1 MAEEILNQGQQENAE
16 NLNENV
22 SGQAKEIISA
32 ALEETQNRETSP
44 VLKADSN
51 VTDKFK
57 GLPMRELIAAPL
69 IAAAEAQQEL
79 AATAWNFY
87 QQIAFDG
94 KSGNK
99 ARILE
104 FDVERPI
111 QQNEK
116 MTTIKQTVKA
126 PFIGLVPI
134 PALLIDRVDVDFQ
147 MEVTDTSNVKST
159 TNAEVEA
166 KASAKRWFINAENL
180 NENVSGQAKE
190 IISAALEETKN
201 NGTSPVL
208 GDPNVTDNFKGLPM
222 RELIAAPLIA
232 AAEAQQE
239 LAATAW
245 NFYQKIAFDEDGKT
259 ARVLEFDIKRP
270 IQQDGKMT
278 TMSQSVKAPFIGLV
292 PIPSLLIDRVDVDF
306 QMEVTD
312 TSNVKSTTNAEVET
326 KASAKHW
333 FINAEI
339 SGKVTTARE
348 NTRMTNQTAK
358 YQIHV
363 SASQQPQTEG
373 LSKLMDI
380 MASCIEPINTES
392 SK

>member
-1 MAEEILNQGQQENAE
+1 MAEEIKNQGQQENAE

-87 QQIAFDG
+87 KQIAFD
-94 KSGNK
+94 
-99 ARILE
+99 
-104 FDVERPI
+104 D
-111 QQNEK
+111 
-116 MTTIKQTVKA
+116 
-126 PFIGLVPI
+126 
-134 PALLIDRVDVDFQ
+134 
-147 MEVTDTSNVKST
+147 
-159 TNAEVEA
+159 
-166 KASAKRWFINAENL
+166 
-180 NENVSGQAKE
+180 
-190 IISAALEETKN
+190 
-201 NGTSPVL
+201 
-208 GDPNVTDNFKGLPM
+208 
-222 RELIAAPLIA
+222 
-232 AAEAQQE
+232 
-239 LAATAW
+239 
-245 NFYQKIAFDEDGKT
+245 DGKT

-270 IQQDGKMT
+270 IQQDGVMT
-278 TMSQSVKAPFIGLV
+278 TMPQSVKAPFIGLV

-312 TSNVKSTTNAEVET
+312 TSNVKSTTNAEVEA

-363 SASQQPQTEG
+363 TASQQPQTEG

-380 MASCIEPINTES
+380 MASCSEPITNES
-392 SK
+392 NSK

>member
-1 MAEEILNQGQQENAE
+1 MAEEIKNQGQQEYAE
-16 NLNENV
+16 N
-22 SGQAKEIISA
+22 I
-32 ALEETQNRETSP
+32 
-44 VLKADSN
+44 
-51 VTDKFK
+51 
-57 GLPMRELIAAPL
+57 
-69 IAAAEAQQEL
+69 
-79 AATAWNFY
+79 
-87 QQIAFDG
+87 
-94 KSGNK
+94 
-99 ARILE
+99 
-104 FDVERPI
+104 
-111 QQNEK
+111 
-116 MTTIKQTVKA
+116 
-126 PFIGLVPI
+126 
-134 PALLIDRVDVDFQ
+134 
-147 MEVTDTSNVKST
+147 
-159 TNAEVEA
+159 
-166 KASAKRWFINAENL
+166 
-180 NENVSGQAKE
+180 SGQAKE

-245 NFYQKIAFDEDGKT
+245 NFYQQIAFDGKSGNK
-259 ARVLEFDIKRP
+259 ARILEFDVERP

-312 TSNVKSTTNAEVET
+312 TSNVKSTTNTEVET

>member
-1 MAEEILNQGQQENAE
+1 MVEEIKNQGQQEYAE
-16 NLNENV
+16 N
-22 SGQAKEIISA
+22 I
-32 ALEETQNRETSP
+32 
-44 VLKADSN
+44 
-51 VTDKFK
+51 
-57 GLPMRELIAAPL
+57 
-69 IAAAEAQQEL
+69 
-79 AATAWNFY
+79 
-87 QQIAFDG
+87 
-94 KSGNK
+94 
-99 ARILE
+99 
-104 FDVERPI
+104 
-111 QQNEK
+111 
-116 MTTIKQTVKA
+116 
-126 PFIGLVPI
+126 
-134 PALLIDRVDVDFQ
+134 
-147 MEVTDTSNVKST
+147 
-159 TNAEVEA
+159 
-166 KASAKRWFINAENL
+166 
-180 NENVSGQAKE
+180 SGQAKE

-245 NFYQKIAFDEDGKT
+245 NFYQQIAFDGKSGNK
-259 ARVLEFDIKRP
+259 ARILEFDVERP

>member
-1 MAEEILNQGQQENAE
+1 MAEEIKNQGQQEYAE
-16 NLNENV
+16 NI

-32 ALEETQNRETSP
+32 ALEETKNNGTSP
-44 VLKADSN
+44 VLGDPN
-51 VTDKFK
+51 VTDNLK

-111 QQNEK
+111 QQ
-116 MTTIKQTVKA
+116 
-126 PFIGLVPI
+126 
-134 PALLIDRVDVDFQ
+134 
-147 MEVTDTSNVKST
+147 
-159 TNAEVEA
+159 
-166 KASAKRWFINAENL
+166 
-180 NENVSGQAKE
+180 
-190 IISAALEETKN
+190 
-201 NGTSPVL
+201 
-208 GDPNVTDNFKGLPM
+208 
-222 RELIAAPLIA
+222 
-232 AAEAQQE
+232 
-239 LAATAW
+239 
-245 NFYQKIAFDEDGKT
+245 
-259 ARVLEFDIKRP
+259 
-270 IQQDGKMT
+270 DGKMT
-278 TMSQSVKAPFIGLV
+278 TMPQSVKAPFIGLV

-312 TSNVKSTTNAEVET
+312 TSNVKNTTNAEVET

-363 SASQQPQTEG
+363 TASQQPQTEG

-380 MASCIEPINTES
+380 MASCIEPITNES
-392 SK
+392 NSK

>member
-1 MAEEILNQGQQENAE
+1 MAEEIKNQGQQEYAE

-44 VLKADSN
+44 ALKADSN

-87 QQIAFDG
+87 KQIAFD
-94 KSGNK
+94 
-99 ARILE
+99 
-104 FDVERPI
+104 D
-111 QQNEK
+111 
-116 MTTIKQTVKA
+116 
-126 PFIGLVPI
+126 
-134 PALLIDRVDVDFQ
+134 
-147 MEVTDTSNVKST
+147 
-159 TNAEVEA
+159 
-166 KASAKRWFINAENL
+166 
-180 NENVSGQAKE
+180 
-190 IISAALEETKN
+190 
-201 NGTSPVL
+201 
-208 GDPNVTDNFKGLPM
+208 
-222 RELIAAPLIA
+222 
-232 AAEAQQE
+232 
-239 LAATAW
+239 
-245 NFYQKIAFDEDGKT
+245 DGKT

-270 IQQDGKMT
+270 IQQDGVMT
-278 TMSQSVKAPFIGLV
+278 TMPQSVKAPFIGLV

-312 TSNVKSTTNAEVET
+312 TSNVKSTINAEVET
-326 KASAKHW
+326 KVSGKSW
-333 FINAEI
+333 LISAEI

>member
-1 MAEEILNQGQQENAE
+1 M
-16 NLNENV
+16 NENV

-87 QQIAFDG
+87 KQIAFD
-94 KSGNK
+94 
-99 ARILE
+99 
-104 FDVERPI
+104 D
-111 QQNEK
+111 
-116 MTTIKQTVKA
+116 
-126 PFIGLVPI
+126 
-134 PALLIDRVDVDFQ
+134 
-147 MEVTDTSNVKST
+147 
-159 TNAEVEA
+159 
-166 KASAKRWFINAENL
+166 
-180 NENVSGQAKE
+180 
-190 IISAALEETKN
+190 
-201 NGTSPVL
+201 
-208 GDPNVTDNFKGLPM
+208 
-222 RELIAAPLIA
+222 
-232 AAEAQQE
+232 
-239 LAATAW
+239 
-245 NFYQKIAFDEDGKT
+245 DGKT
-259 ARVLEFDIKRP
+259 VRVLEFDIKRP
-270 IQQDGKMT
+270 IQQDGVMT
-278 TMSQSVKAPFIGLV
+278 TMPQSVKAPFIGLM

-312 TSNVKSTTNAEVET
+312 TSNVKSTINAEVET
-326 KASAKHW
+326 KVSGKSW
-333 FINAEI
+333 LISAEI

-363 SASQQPQTEG
+363 TASQQPQTEG

>member
-1 MAEEILNQGQQENAE
+1 MAEETKNQGQQEYAE
-16 NLNENV
+16 NI

-51 VTDKFK
+51 VTDK
-57 GLPMRELIAAPL
+57 
-69 IAAAEAQQEL
+69 
-79 AATAWNFY
+79 
-87 QQIAFDG
+87 
-94 KSGNK
+94 
-99 ARILE
+99 
-104 FDVERPI
+104 
-111 QQNEK
+111 
-116 MTTIKQTVKA
+116 
-126 PFIGLVPI
+126 
-134 PALLIDRVDVDFQ
+134 
-147 MEVTDTSNVKST
+147 
-159 TNAEVEA
+159 
-166 KASAKRWFINAENL
+166 
-180 NENVSGQAKE
+180 
-190 IISAALEETKN
+190 
-201 NGTSPVL
+201 
-208 GDPNVTDNFKGLPM
+208 FKGLPM

-312 TSNVKSTTNAEVET
+312 TSNVKSTTNAEVEA

-363 SASQQPQTEG
+363 TASQQPQTEG

-380 MASCIEPINTES
+380 MASCIEPITNES
-392 SK
+392 NSK

>member
-1 MAEEILNQGQQENAE
+1 M
-16 NLNENV
+16 NENV

-87 QQIAFDG
+87 KQIAFD
-94 KSGNK
+94 
-99 ARILE
+99 
-104 FDVERPI
+104 D
-111 QQNEK
+111 
-116 MTTIKQTVKA
+116 
-126 PFIGLVPI
+126 
-134 PALLIDRVDVDFQ
+134 
-147 MEVTDTSNVKST
+147 
-159 TNAEVEA
+159 
-166 KASAKRWFINAENL
+166 
-180 NENVSGQAKE
+180 
-190 IISAALEETKN
+190 
-201 NGTSPVL
+201 
-208 GDPNVTDNFKGLPM
+208 
-222 RELIAAPLIA
+222 
-232 AAEAQQE
+232 
-239 LAATAW
+239 
-245 NFYQKIAFDEDGKT
+245 DGKT

-312 TSNVKSTTNAEVET
+312 TSNVKSTINAEVET
-326 KASAKHW
+326 KVSGKSW
-333 FINAEI
+333 LISAEI

>member
-87 QQIAFDG
+87 KQIAFD
-94 KSGNK
+94 
-99 ARILE
+99 
-104 FDVERPI
+104 D
-111 QQNEK
+111 
-116 MTTIKQTVKA
+116 
-126 PFIGLVPI
+126 
-134 PALLIDRVDVDFQ
+134 
-147 MEVTDTSNVKST
+147 
-159 TNAEVEA
+159 
-166 KASAKRWFINAENL
+166 
-180 NENVSGQAKE
+180 
-190 IISAALEETKN
+190 
-201 NGTSPVL
+201 
-208 GDPNVTDNFKGLPM
+208 
-222 RELIAAPLIA
+222 
-232 AAEAQQE
+232 
-239 LAATAW
+239 
-245 NFYQKIAFDEDGKT
+245 DGKT

-270 IQQDGKMT
+270 IQQDGVMT
-278 TMSQSVKAPFIGLV
+278 TMPQSVKAPFIGLV

-312 TSNVKSTTNAEVET
+312 TSNVKSTINAKVET
-326 KASAKHW
+326 KVSGKSW
-333 FINAEI
+333 LISAEI

-380 MASCIEPINTES
+380 MASCIEPITNES
-392 SK
+392 NSK

>member
-1 MAEEILNQGQQENAE
+1 MAEEIKNQGQQENAE

-87 QQIAFDG
+87 KQIAFD
-94 KSGNK
+94 
-99 ARILE
+99 
-104 FDVERPI
+104 D
-111 QQNEK
+111 
-116 MTTIKQTVKA
+116 
-126 PFIGLVPI
+126 
-134 PALLIDRVDVDFQ
+134 
-147 MEVTDTSNVKST
+147 
-159 TNAEVEA
+159 
-166 KASAKRWFINAENL
+166 
-180 NENVSGQAKE
+180 
-190 IISAALEETKN
+190 
-201 NGTSPVL
+201 
-208 GDPNVTDNFKGLPM
+208 
-222 RELIAAPLIA
+222 
-232 AAEAQQE
+232 
-239 LAATAW
+239 
-245 NFYQKIAFDEDGKT
+245 DGKT

-270 IQQDGKMT
+270 IQQDGVMT
-278 TMSQSVKAPFIGLV
+278 TMPQSVKAPFIGLV

-312 TSNVKSTTNAEVET
+312 TSNVKSTINAEVET
-326 KASAKHW
+326 KVSGKSW
-333 FINAEI
+333 LISAEI

-348 NTRMTNQTAK
+348 NTRITNQTAK

>member
-69 IAAAEAQQEL
+69 IAAQQEL

-166 KASAKRWFINAENL
+166 KASAKRWFINAE
-180 NENVSGQAKE
+180 
-190 IISAALEETKN
+190 
-201 NGTSPVL
+201 
-208 GDPNVTDNFKGLPM
+208 
-222 RELIAAPLIA
+222 
-232 AAEAQQE
+232 
-239 LAATAW
+239 
-245 NFYQKIAFDEDGKT
+245 
-259 ARVLEFDIKRP
+259 
-270 IQQDGKMT
+270 
-278 TMSQSVKAPFIGLV
+278 
-292 PIPSLLIDRVDVDF
+292 
-306 QMEVTD
+306 
-312 TSNVKSTTNAEVET
+312 
-326 KASAKHW
+326 
-333 FINAEI
+333 I

>member
-1 MAEEILNQGQQENAE
+1 M
-16 NLNENV
+16 NENV

-57 GLPMRELIAAPL
+57 GLPMRELIAA
-69 IAAAEAQQEL
+69 AEAQQEL

-87 QQIAFDG
+87 KQIAFD
-94 KSGNK
+94 
-99 ARILE
+99 
-104 FDVERPI
+104 D
-111 QQNEK
+111 
-116 MTTIKQTVKA
+116 
-126 PFIGLVPI
+126 
-134 PALLIDRVDVDFQ
+134 
-147 MEVTDTSNVKST
+147 
-159 TNAEVEA
+159 
-166 KASAKRWFINAENL
+166 
-180 NENVSGQAKE
+180 
-190 IISAALEETKN
+190 
-201 NGTSPVL
+201 
-208 GDPNVTDNFKGLPM
+208 
-222 RELIAAPLIA
+222 
-232 AAEAQQE
+232 
-239 LAATAW
+239 
-245 NFYQKIAFDEDGKT
+245 DGKT

-270 IQQDGKMT
+270 IQQDGVMT
-278 TMSQSVKAPFIGLV
+278 TMPQSVKAPFIGLV

-312 TSNVKSTTNAEVET
+312 TSNVKSTINAEVET
-326 KASAKHW
+326 KVSGKSW
-333 FINAEI
+333 LISAEI

>member
-1 MAEEILNQGQQENAE
+1 MAEEIKNQGQQEYAE
-16 NLNENV
+16 N
-22 SGQAKEIISA
+22 I
-32 ALEETQNRETSP
+32 
-44 VLKADSN
+44 
-51 VTDKFK
+51 
-57 GLPMRELIAAPL
+57 
-69 IAAAEAQQEL
+69 
-79 AATAWNFY
+79 
-87 QQIAFDG
+87 
-94 KSGNK
+94 
-99 ARILE
+99 
-104 FDVERPI
+104 
-111 QQNEK
+111 
-116 MTTIKQTVKA
+116 
-126 PFIGLVPI
+126 
-134 PALLIDRVDVDFQ
+134 
-147 MEVTDTSNVKST
+147 
-159 TNAEVEA
+159 
-166 KASAKRWFINAENL
+166 
-180 NENVSGQAKE
+180 SGQAKE

-245 NFYQKIAFDEDGKT
+245 NFYQQIAFDGKSGNK
-259 ARVLEFDIKRP
+259 ARILEFDVERP

-363 SASQQPQTEG
+363 TASQQPQTEG

>member
-1 MAEEILNQGQQENAE
+1 MAEEIKNQGQQENAE

-87 QQIAFDG
+87 KQIAFD
-94 KSGNK
+94 
-99 ARILE
+99 
-104 FDVERPI
+104 D
-111 QQNEK
+111 
-116 MTTIKQTVKA
+116 
-126 PFIGLVPI
+126 
-134 PALLIDRVDVDFQ
+134 
-147 MEVTDTSNVKST
+147 
-159 TNAEVEA
+159 
-166 KASAKRWFINAENL
+166 
-180 NENVSGQAKE
+180 
-190 IISAALEETKN
+190 
-201 NGTSPVL
+201 
-208 GDPNVTDNFKGLPM
+208 
-222 RELIAAPLIA
+222 
-232 AAEAQQE
+232 
-239 LAATAW
+239 
-245 NFYQKIAFDEDGKT
+245 DGKT
-259 ARVLEFDIKRP
+259 VRVLEFDIKRP

-312 TSNVKSTTNAEVET
+312 TSNVKSTTNAEVEA

-363 SASQQPQTEG
+363 TASQQPQTEG

-380 MASCIEPINTES
+380 MASCIEPITNES
-392 SK
+392 NSK

>member
-1 MAEEILNQGQQENAE
+1 MAEEIKNQGQQENAE

-22 SGQAKEIISA
+22 RGQAKEIISA

-87 QQIAFDG
+87 KQIAFD
-94 KSGNK
+94 
-99 ARILE
+99 
-104 FDVERPI
+104 D
-111 QQNEK
+111 
-116 MTTIKQTVKA
+116 
-126 PFIGLVPI
+126 
-134 PALLIDRVDVDFQ
+134 
-147 MEVTDTSNVKST
+147 
-159 TNAEVEA
+159 
-166 KASAKRWFINAENL
+166 
-180 NENVSGQAKE
+180 
-190 IISAALEETKN
+190 
-201 NGTSPVL
+201 
-208 GDPNVTDNFKGLPM
+208 
-222 RELIAAPLIA
+222 
-232 AAEAQQE
+232 
-239 LAATAW
+239 
-245 NFYQKIAFDEDGKT
+245 DGKT

-270 IQQDGKMT
+270 IQQDGVMT
-278 TMSQSVKAPFIGLV
+278 TMPQSVKAPFIGLV

-312 TSNVKSTTNAEVET
+312 TSNVKSTINAKVET
-326 KASAKHW
+326 KVSGKSW
-333 FINAEI
+333 LISAEI

>member
-1 MAEEILNQGQQENAE
+1 MAEEIKNQGQQEYAE
-16 NLNENV
+16 NI

-32 ALEETQNRETSP
+32 ALEETKNNGTSP
-44 VLKADSN
+44 VLGDPN
-51 VTDKFK
+51 VTDNFK

-116 MTTIKQTVKA
+116 MTTIKQTVKV

-134 PALLIDRVDVDFQ
+134 PA
-147 MEVTDTSNVKST
+147 
-159 TNAEVEA
+159 
-166 KASAKRWFINAENL
+166 
-180 NENVSGQAKE
+180 
-190 IISAALEETKN
+190 
-201 NGTSPVL
+201 
-208 GDPNVTDNFKGLPM
+208 
-222 RELIAAPLIA
+222 
-232 AAEAQQE
+232 
-239 LAATAW
+239 
-245 NFYQKIAFDEDGKT
+245 
-259 ARVLEFDIKRP
+259 
-270 IQQDGKMT
+270 
-278 TMSQSVKAPFIGLV
+278 
-292 PIPSLLIDRVDVDF
+292 LLIDRVDVDF

>member
-1 MAEEILNQGQQENAE
+1 MAEEIKNQGQQENAE

-87 QQIAFDG
+87 KQIAFD
-94 KSGNK
+94 
-99 ARILE
+99 
-104 FDVERPI
+104 D
-111 QQNEK
+111 
-116 MTTIKQTVKA
+116 
-126 PFIGLVPI
+126 
-134 PALLIDRVDVDFQ
+134 
-147 MEVTDTSNVKST
+147 
-159 TNAEVEA
+159 
-166 KASAKRWFINAENL
+166 
-180 NENVSGQAKE
+180 
-190 IISAALEETKN
+190 
-201 NGTSPVL
+201 
-208 GDPNVTDNFKGLPM
+208 
-222 RELIAAPLIA
+222 
-232 AAEAQQE
+232 
-239 LAATAW
+239 
-245 NFYQKIAFDEDGKT
+245 DGKT

-278 TMSQSVKAPFIGLV
+278 TMPQSVKAPFIGLV

-312 TSNVKSTTNAEVET
+312 TSNVKNTTNAEVET

-363 SASQQPQTEG
+363 TASQQPQTEG

-380 MASCIEPINTES
+380 MASCIEPITNES
-392 SK
+392 NSK

>member
-1 MAEEILNQGQQENAE
+1 M
-16 NLNENV
+16 NENV

-87 QQIAFDG
+87 KQIAFD
-94 KSGNK
+94 
-99 ARILE
+99 
-104 FDVERPI
+104 D
-111 QQNEK
+111 
-116 MTTIKQTVKA
+116 
-126 PFIGLVPI
+126 
-134 PALLIDRVDVDFQ
+134 
-147 MEVTDTSNVKST
+147 
-159 TNAEVEA
+159 
-166 KASAKRWFINAENL
+166 
-180 NENVSGQAKE
+180 
-190 IISAALEETKN
+190 
-201 NGTSPVL
+201 
-208 GDPNVTDNFKGLPM
+208 
-222 RELIAAPLIA
+222 
-232 AAEAQQE
+232 
-239 LAATAW
+239 
-245 NFYQKIAFDEDGKT
+245 DGKT

-270 IQQDGKMT
+270 IQQDGVMT
-278 TMSQSVKAPFIGLV
+278 TMPQSVKAPFIGLV

-312 TSNVKSTTNAEVET
+312 TSNVKSTTNAEVEA
-326 KASAKHW
+326 KASAKRW

-380 MASCIEPINTES
+380 MASCIEPITNES
-392 SK
+392 NSK

>member
-1 MAEEILNQGQQENAE
+1 M
-16 NLNENV
+16 NENV

-87 QQIAFDG
+87 KQIAFD
-94 KSGNK
+94 
-99 ARILE
+99 
-104 FDVERPI
+104 D
-111 QQNEK
+111 
-116 MTTIKQTVKA
+116 
-126 PFIGLVPI
+126 
-134 PALLIDRVDVDFQ
+134 
-147 MEVTDTSNVKST
+147 
-159 TNAEVEA
+159 
-166 KASAKRWFINAENL
+166 
-180 NENVSGQAKE
+180 
-190 IISAALEETKN
+190 
-201 NGTSPVL
+201 
-208 GDPNVTDNFKGLPM
+208 
-222 RELIAAPLIA
+222 
-232 AAEAQQE
+232 
-239 LAATAW
+239 
-245 NFYQKIAFDEDGKT
+245 DGKT

-270 IQQDGKMT
+270 IQQDGVMT
-278 TMSQSVKAPFIGLV
+278 TMPQSVKAPFIGLV

-312 TSNVKSTTNAEVET
+312 TSNVKSTTNAEVEA

-363 SASQQPQTEG
+363 TASQQPQTEG